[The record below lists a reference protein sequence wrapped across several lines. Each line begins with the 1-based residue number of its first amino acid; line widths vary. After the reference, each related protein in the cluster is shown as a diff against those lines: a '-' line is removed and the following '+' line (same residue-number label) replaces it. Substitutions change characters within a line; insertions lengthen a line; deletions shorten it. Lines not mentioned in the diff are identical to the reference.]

1 MVHINRMEQHSH
13 EENRSGLVYIN
24 HCNYLY
30 MQQCKS
36 VRQANRKK
44 IKKYTLV
51 KINLIAT
58 IITVSMWIS
67 DG

>member
-1 MVHINRMEQHSH
+1 MKKTDQ
-13 EENRSGLVYIN
+13 GWYILTIVTTFI
-24 HCNYLY
+24 CN
-30 MQQCKS
+30 S
-36 VRQANRKK
+36 VNQLDKPIGKK